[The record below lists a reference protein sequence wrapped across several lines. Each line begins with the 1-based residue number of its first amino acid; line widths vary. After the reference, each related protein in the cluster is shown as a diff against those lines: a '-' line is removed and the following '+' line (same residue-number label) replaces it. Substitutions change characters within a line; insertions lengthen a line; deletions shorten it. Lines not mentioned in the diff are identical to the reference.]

1 MADLLRRT
9 LGEGV
14 ALELKLAAD
23 LWITR
28 CDANQLES
36 AILNI
41 AINARDAMVIGGK
54 LTVETSNAHLSQSTA
69 RHRDMAQ
76 GDYVCLAVTDTGS
89 GMSEDTMARAFEPFF
104 TTKPMGQGTGLGLS
118 MVYGFARQS
127 EGYARL
133 TSGLNQGTTLRLY
146 LPRYRGKITEMDSRP
161 PQSPAAH
168 PVTAHTV
175 LVVEDEPVVRG
186 LMMELLAE
194 LGYQGL
200 EAGDGN
206 SALAILESTR
216 RIDLLISDIGL
227 PGLNGTQL
235 AEAARARRADLKVLF
250 MTGYAE
256 SSALKQGLP
265 HPAMGLITKPFDME
279 VMAARIREMLAL
291 R

>member
-14 ALELKLAAD
+14 ALELKLDED
-23 LWITR
+23 LWFTR

-41 AINARDAMVIGGK
+41 AINARDAMSGTGK
-54 LTVETSNAHLSQSTA
+54 LTVETSNAHLSENTA
-69 RHRDMAQ
+69 RHRDMAP

-89 GMSEDTMARAFEPFF
+89 GMSEETLARAFEPFY

-127 EGYARL
+127 EGYAKL
-133 TSGLNQGTTLRLY
+133 LSSEGNGTTLRLY
-146 LPRYRGKITEMDSRP
+146 LPRYRGRLLEPDGEP
-161 PQSPAAH
+161 LHAPAVH
-168 PVTAHTV
+168 PDAAHTV
-175 LVVEDEPVVRG
+175 LVVEDEPVVRA
-186 LMMELLAE
+186 LVMELLAE

-200 EAGDGN
+200 EASDGN
-206 SALAILESTR
+206 SALAILESHR
-216 RIDLLISDIGL
+216 PIDLLISDIGL
-227 PGLNGTQL
+227 PGLSGTQL
-235 AEAARARRADLKVLF
+235 AEAARAHRAALKVLF

-256 SSALKQGLP
+256 SSALKDGLP
-265 HPAMGLITKPFDME
+265 DSGMALITKPFDME

-291 R
+291 H